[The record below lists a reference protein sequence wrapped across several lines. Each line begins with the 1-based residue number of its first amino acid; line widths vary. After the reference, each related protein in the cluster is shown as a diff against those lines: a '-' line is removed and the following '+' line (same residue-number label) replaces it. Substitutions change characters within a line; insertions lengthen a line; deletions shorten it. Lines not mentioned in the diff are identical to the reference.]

1 MNLLYGNIQ
10 SKVSASQYPAFKK
23 IRMSSAPR
31 SGKNPNT
38 SQAGGNSQ
46 PPSQSPAEPRKRR
59 DINRTLELE
68 PIKIDI
74 LSEQLGRLTDNFR
87 FQDIFPQPPDIEK
100 SLESLKADLLDVPVR
115 GADGKV
121 TNVFNKIEADEVLT
135 REDKDLIWCC
145 LSMVRDSFERLDRST
160 SAAAPG
166 SSYQWNM
173 NWKHTRSEVGEVLEA
188 AKLLQLNATETRDAI
203 LASIFSDSVKNRKNF
218 IIHNVHGAYGAAQA
232 LSYFM
237 DFTKPDVIKSVERI
251 TRAVKEH
258 QIAPPQFMANVVAI
272 LLSKKMSLGPFSPA
286 GPLPQNASSSALQV
300 MEVVRSIWRKINDPF
315 NKEYLTQDLSTIDF
329 SPAERQLLVNI
340 GVDDWFVPHPETQD
354 SKVAHAVIA
363 GDHSINYNHP
373 EGFAK
378 IALLRGPDTEAIFED
393 PTIHNSLD
401 SAVNS
406 FADSFRVIR
415 PEVQK
420 LAVEGLRRTKSAMER
435 VVAIMTYLFSGI
447 VIGPKDTCV
456 TGHAK
461 IEQAMLRAAEKY
473 PHLFEASSSKLT
485 DEGADYMKKTVERIG
500 DILQDWLDS
509 YHEIPFSPKDSRQ
522 VEPGPGKLPFWNA
535 PLKYPTRNEH
545 GMLNLHELNELELK
559 QFLFAGKIREI
570 AVELL
575 RAEQW
580 IF

>member
-1 MNLLYGNIQ
+1 
-10 SKVSASQYPAFKK
+10 
-23 IRMSSAPR
+23 MSSSPQK
-31 SGKNPNT
+31 GKSPNT
-38 SQAGGNSQ
+38 PPGGKSEPSNRGAG
-46 PPSQSPAEPRKRR
+46 EPRKRR

-87 FQDIFPQPPDIEK
+87 FQDIFPAPKNIDK
-100 SLESLKADLLDVPVR
+100 SLDELKGDLMDVPVR

-121 TNVFNKIEADEVLT
+121 TNVYAKIEADELLT
-135 REDKDLIWCC
+135 REDKDLIWCA
-145 LSMVRDSFERLDRST
+145 LSTVRDSFQRLDRST
-160 SAAAPG
+160 NSQSPG

-188 AKLLQLNATETRDAI
+188 AKLLQLDHTETRDAI

-237 DFTKPDVIKSVERI
+237 DFTNPDVIKSVERI

-272 LLSKKMSLGPFSPA
+272 LLSKKMGLGPFTPA
-286 GPLPQNASSSALQV
+286 GPLPQNAPSSVLQV
-300 MEVVRSIWRKINDPF
+300 TEVVRSIWKKINDPF
-315 NKEYLTQDLSTIDF
+315 NKEHLTGDLTTIDF
-329 SPAERQLLVNI
+329 TPAERQLLVNI
-340 GVDDWFVPHPETQD
+340 GVEDWFVPHPELED

-420 LAVEGLRRTKSAMER
+420 LAVEGLRRTKNAMER
-435 VVAIMTYLFSGI
+435 VIGIMTFLFSGI

-456 TGHAK
+456 TGRAK
-461 IEQAMLRAAEKY
+461 IEQAMLRAQEKY
-473 PHLFEASSSKLT
+473 PHLFAASSSKLS
-485 DEGADYMKKTVERIG
+485 DEGAEYMNKTIERIG

-509 YHEIPFSPKDSRQ
+509 YNEIPFSPKDAGQ

-535 PLKYPTRNEH
+535 PLKYPSRNEH
-545 GMLNLHELNELELK
+545 GTLNLHELNELELK

-570 AVELL
+570 VVELL

>member
-1 MNLLYGNIQ
+1 
-10 SKVSASQYPAFKK
+10 
-23 IRMSSAPR
+23 MSSAPR
-31 SGKNPNT
+31 SGKNPN
-38 SQAGGNSQ
+38 SSASGGKSE
-46 PPSQSPAEPRKRR
+46 PSGQSAPEPRKKR

-87 FQDIFPQPPDIEK
+87 FQDIFPPPKNIEN
-100 SLESLKADLLDVPVR
+100 SLKSLKADLLDVPVR

-121 TNVFNKIEADEVLT
+121 TNVYNKIEADDLLT

-145 LSMVRDSFERLDRST
+145 LSTVRDCFERLDRSS
-160 SAAAPG
+160 SAQSPG

-188 AKLLQLNATETRDAI
+188 AKLLQLDHTETRDAI
-203 LASIFSDSVKNRKNF
+203 IASIFSDSVKNRKNF

-237 DFTKPDVIKSVERI
+237 DFTNPDVIKSVERI

-272 LLSKKMSLGPFSPA
+272 LLSKKMALGPFTPA
-286 GPLPQNASSSALQV
+286 GPLPQNASSSVLQV

-315 NKEYLTQDLSTIDF
+315 NKEHLTSDLLTIDF

-340 GVDDWFVPHPETQD
+340 GVEDWFVPHPETED

-420 LAVEGLRRTKSAMER
+420 LAVEGLRRTKTAMER
-435 VVAIMTYLFSGI
+435 VIGIMTYLFSGI
-447 VIGPKDTCV
+447 VVGPKDTCV
-456 TGHAK
+456 TGRAK
-461 IEQAMLRAAEKY
+461 IEQAMLRAKEKH
-473 PHLFEASSSKLT
+473 PHLFAASSSKLT
-485 DEGADYMKKTVERIG
+485 DEGAEYMNKTIERIG

-509 YHEIPFSPKDSRQ
+509 YHEIPFSPKDVGQ
-522 VEPGPGKLPFWNA
+522 VEPGPGKLPFWNT
-535 PLKYPTRNEH
+535 PLKYPSRSEH
-545 GMLNLHELNELELK
+545 GTLNLHELNELELK

-570 AVELL
+570 VVELL

-580 IF
+580 IY